1 MKRLLTKSLLLGL
14 FLISCNDQTVEIKK
28 QKLPKIAFTNLV
40 NETLLTGAISQ
51 IGLSKTGSKSGR
63 IMAGLTEFKPDSIL
77 KVLQSDSTHYTY
89 TLYLQGEDKPNSFKN
104 LVFKRVAGGF
114 VAFVLEY
121 TSSTFFLDIS
131 SFTGNVKKYD
141 LEGTLLLEVPLNK
154 VSLGKASQG
163 GRTQACFA
171 DVTSECVEW
180 FQPKNQYA
188 VICVGWATVLEI
200 TCSGGSG
207 GGTGTSPTPNP
218 GGTYVPDP
226 NPLPS
231 GSSGGS
237 PNPSG
242 SSSPNT
248 PSQPTNPPAGGPS
261 FEGNDPIGVLPE
273 MSKLKLIKSLLAQ
286 NPNYLLEIPCDQIQK
301 WQVLTQHKPNQAILD
316 KLNAIKSKYPL
327 SDVAWQSI
335 ENASGDVVNLD
346 YFPVT
351 ITTLPNNPIT
361 GQRFTAPEFLNYIR
375 THMNDFVDNSI
386 TAFSPST
393 ITGFSEAQIWNSN
406 NPFGGVIHLDISGG
420 AGDGTVICTE
430 YNPNNWIFSTIEVPY
445 KPFRQGFDGE
455 HPVSGNREFGFAQ
468 NVNGSY
474 TFYTRGV
481 DRITDALDAFVANK
495 ILDDPFQNPDA
506 LWNSFKLGIYSF
518 TQGHAGTALTP
529 SLSDNS
535 VFRPD
540 WNKVNQ
546 VLQGQRPISDLGCN

>member
-63 IMAGLTEFKPDSIL
+63 LMAGLTEFKPDSIL

-89 TLYLQGEDKPNSFKN
+89 TLYLQGEDKANSFKN

-121 TSSTFFLDIS
+121 ISSTVFLDIS
-131 SFTGNVKKYD
+131 SFTGTVKKYD

-171 DVTSECVEW
+171 DVITECVEW

-188 VICVGWATVLEI
+188 VICVGWVTVLEI

-207 GGTGTSPTPNP
+207 GGTGTSPNPNP

-237 PNPSG
+237 PNPTG

-248 PSQPTNPPAGGPS
+248 PSQPTNPPVGDPS
-261 FEGNDPIGVLPE
+261 FEGNDPIGVLSGKPTI
-273 MSKLKLIKSLLAQ
+273 SPTFDIKVDTSLV
-286 NPNYLLEIPCDQIQK
+286 NNQK
-301 WQVLTQHKPNQAILD
+301 ANCVYGKLTQNSTFQNIIKDFDNNSGTLNLTFVLGSTPPYNGLTRSAPPYKDVTIILD
-316 KLNAIKSKYPL
+316 KAKLEARRTVEVARTFLHEALHAKIFADLSKVGGYENLNKDNFPELFDAYVFYKTNGQKDSTSRIQHEYIARHYIDIIAAGL
-327 SDVAWQSI
+327 QQFDTR
-335 ENASGDVVNLD
+335 NL
-346 YFPVT
+346 
-351 ITTLPNNPIT
+351 NNPEINLNHYRALAWEGLAET
-361 GQRFTAPEFLNYIR
+361 YLWENLMTKEQKDKIKDDRRFIVSDCFC
-375 THMNDFVDNSI
+375 
-386 TAFSPST
+386 
-393 ITGFSEAQIWNSN
+393 
-406 NPFGGVIHLDISGG
+406 
-420 AGDGTVICTE
+420 TVI
-430 YNPNNWIFSTIEVPY
+430 N
-445 KPFRQGFDGE
+445 
-455 HPVSGNREFGFAQ
+455 
-468 NVNGSY
+468 
-474 TFYTRGV
+474 
-481 DRITDALDAFVANK
+481 
-495 ILDDPFQNPDA
+495 
-506 LWNSFKLGIYSF
+506 
-518 TQGHAGTALTP
+518 
-529 SLSDNS
+529 
-535 VFRPD
+535 
-540 WNKVNQ
+540 
-546 VLQGQRPISDLGCN
+546 CN